1 LLRTSG
7 KSGGGIGGATYRGA
21 DGGFCA
27 LLEPLVPGRLDDS
40 YVADFIV
47 GNLRGR
53 GVDYY
58 GST

>member
-1 LLRTSG
+1 M
-7 KSGGGIGGATYRGA
+7 
-21 DGGFCA
+21 
-27 LLEPLVPGRLDDS
+27 PGRLDDS